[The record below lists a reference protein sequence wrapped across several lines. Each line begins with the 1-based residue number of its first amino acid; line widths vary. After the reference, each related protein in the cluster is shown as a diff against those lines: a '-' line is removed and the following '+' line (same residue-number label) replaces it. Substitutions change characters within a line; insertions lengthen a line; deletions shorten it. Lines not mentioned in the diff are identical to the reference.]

1 MVEAGYYDGRTS
13 RRHAVSLRGGSEGV
27 EVIGSG
33 WTRHEPSAGLQ
44 VSEPIGGAP
53 RTLTFADGSYCEVAQ
68 GRDLDTL
75 LAAVGHRDH
84 AVARWQNSWRL
95 ALAGVAFMLVALLAG
110 YCWGLPW
117 LAERTAPM
125 IPPAAV
131 SYMSQQVLK
140 SLDGNMLAPSA
151 LSPERQRDLAEGLRR
166 IAGSDPALAGS
177 RLLFRSAPKLGPNAF
192 ALPDG
197 EVVLFDQ
204 LTALADSDEE
214 VLGVLA
220 HELAHV
226 KFRHGLRQVIQSS
239 VVAAVAASYFGDI
252 SSLLSG
258 LTAVLLESKYSRGF
272 ELEADAYGATLMRR
286 QGLSA
291 DGLATMLEKME
302 RIHERKSPAGQS
314 HADWL
319 SSHPET
325 AERIRR
331 LRTMP

>member
-1 MVEAGYYDGRTS
+1 MLEAGYYDGKTS
-13 RRHAVSLRGGSEGV
+13 RRHAVRLQAGPDGV
-27 EVIGSG
+27 EIIGSG
-33 WTRHEPSAGLQ
+33 WDRHEPFAGLR

-53 RTLTFADGSYCEVAQ
+53 RTLTFADGSYCEVVQ
-68 GRDLDTL
+68 GRELDAL
-75 LAAVGHRDH
+75 LATVGHRDH

-95 ALAGVAFMLVALLAG
+95 ALAGVAFMLAVLLAG
-110 YCWGLPW
+110 YRWGLPW

-125 IPPAAV
+125 IPSPAV

-140 SLDGNMLAPSA
+140 TLDGNMLAPSA
-151 LSPERQRDLAEGLRR
+151 LPVERQQALAEGLRS
-166 IAGSDPALAGS
+166 IASGDPELANS
-177 RLLFRSAPKLGPNAF
+177 RLLFRSAPKAGPNAF

-197 EVVLFDQ
+197 EIVLFDE
-204 LTALADSDEE
+204 LVALADSDEE

-286 QGLSA
+286 NGRSA
-291 DGLATMLEKME
+291 EGLATMLEKME
-302 RIHERKSPAGQS
+302 RIHEKKSPGTQS

-325 AERIRR
+325 AERIER
-331 LRTMP
+331 LRAMR

>member
-13 RRHAVSLRGGSEGV
+13 RRHAVRLQAGSDGIEL
-27 EVIGSG
+27 IGTD
-33 WTRHEPSAGLQ
+33 WRRHEPFAGLQ

-68 GRDLDTL
+68 GRELDEL
-75 LAAVGHRDH
+75 LATVGHRDH

-95 ALAGVAFMLVALLAG
+95 ALAGVAFMVAVVLAG
-110 YCWGLPW
+110 YRWGLPW

-131 SYMSQQVLK
+131 GYMSQQVMKALDERMLVES
-140 SLDGNMLAPSA
+140 SLP
-151 LSPERQRDLAEGLRR
+151 PERQRALAEGLRS
-166 IAGSDPALAGS
+166 IASGDPELVNS

-204 LTALADSDEE
+204 LVALAESDEE

-220 HELAHV
+220 HELAHI

-239 VVAAVAASYFGDI
+239 VVAAIAASYFGDV
-252 SSLLSG
+252 STLLSG

-286 QGLSA
+286 NGRSA
-291 DGLATMLEKME
+291 DGLATMLERME
-302 RIHERKSPAGQS
+302 RSREGKSPGTQS

-319 SSHPET
+319 SSHPDT
-325 AERIRR
+325 AERIAR
-331 LRTMP
+331 LRALR

>member
-1 MVEAGYYDGRTS
+1 MVEADYYDGRTS
-13 RRHAVSLRGGSEGV
+13 QRHAVRLQAGPDGV
-27 EVIGSG
+27 EVVGSD
-33 WTRHEPSAGLQ
+33 WNRHEPLSGLQ
-44 VSEPIGGAP
+44 VSEPVGGAP

-68 GRDLDTL
+68 GRALDAL
-75 LAAVGHRDH
+75 LAAVGHSDH
-84 AVARWQNSWRL
+84 AVVRWQNSWRV
-95 ALAGVAFMLVALLAG
+95 ALAGVAFMIVVLLAG
-110 YCWGLPW
+110 YRWGLPW

-125 IPPAAV
+125 IPPDAV
-131 SYMSQQVLK
+131 SYMSRQVLK
-140 SLDGNMLAPSA
+140 TLDGNMLAPSA
-151 LSPERQRDLAEGLRR
+151 LPVERQQALAEGLRS
-166 IAGSDPALAGS
+166 IAAGDPELANCH
-177 RLLFRSAPKLGPNAF
+177 LLFRSAPKAGPNAF

-197 EVVLFDQ
+197 EVVLFDE
-204 LTALADSDEE
+204 LVALADTDEE

-286 QGLSA
+286 NGRSA
-291 DGLATMLEKME
+291 AGLASMLEKME
-302 RIHERKSPAGQS
+302 RRHEAKSPGAQS
-314 HADWL
+314 RADWL

-325 AERIRR
+325 AERIQR
-331 LRTMP
+331 LRATP